1 MIEGEFPRTIWMFWQ
16 QGFDAAPVLVQK
28 CLASWRRHNP
38 NWRIVLLD
46 NKNLPDYV
54 DTASIVKA
62 NRDII
67 SVQSLS
73 NIIRI
78 NLLGQRGGVWVDA
91 TCFCCRPLDDWL
103 PERMTT
109 TGFFAFDNPGR
120 ERIIA
125 SWFMASTNNCRLT
138 KAYCDYTNAFWSN
151 HHFTNKNARFARP
164 FIRNVGKILHTNPR
178 RAALWVHPFVAKNL
192 KLYPYHWFHYLF
204 ARLVSK
210 DAECAD
216 LWRRTPRISA
226 DVPHRLKHI
235 GLLEPVGAEIKS
247 VIDSRQD
254 PLYKLNWRADR
265 EVTPGCILDYLL
277 NLPTAIPA

>member
-1 MIEGEFPRTIWMFWQ
+1 MIEGEFPKTIWMFWQ

-46 NKNLPDYV
+46 EKNLREYV

-78 NLLGQRGGVWVDA
+78 NLLAQRGGVWVDA

-103 PERMTT
+103 PARMGS
-109 TGFFAFDNPGR
+109 GFFVFDNPGR
-120 ERIIA
+120 ERIMA

-138 KAYCDYTNAFWSN
+138 KIYCDWVNAFWSEN
-151 HHFTNKNARFARP
+151 HFTNKNARFARL
-164 FIRNVGKILHTNPR
+164 FIRLAGKILHKHPR
-178 RAALWVHPFVAKNL
+178 LAALWTQPLVAKTL

-204 ARLVSK
+204 ARLVNQN
-210 DAECAD
+210 AECAG
-216 LWRRTPRISA
+216 LWRQSQTIRAAGP
-226 DVPHRLKHI
+226 VRLKHI
-235 GLLEPVGAEIKS
+235 GLLEPAS
-247 VIDSRQD
+247 
-254 PLYKLNWRADR
+254 
-265 EVTPGCILDYLL
+265 
-277 NLPTAIPA
+277 